1 MKIGFL
7 FVGQGVQTVGM
18 GLDVY
23 QNYVSSKTLFDSVSI
38 NFDLKD
44 VCFNGPKELLDQTY
58 YTQPSLLITSLAI
71 ANALNEEGIKAD
83 VVAGLSLGEYSAL
96 TYAGCIDVNHAIQLV
111 SKRGEIMTNA
121 LPANT
126 SGMAA
131 VLSDQMATIKEVI
144 QLVHNENVG
153 ILEIANYNSPSQTVI
168 SGENKALELGINL
181 LKERKVRC
189 IPLTVSGAFHTSLL
203 NNASVELNHVLNS
216 FVFNQPHCSVLFNVS
231 GDVELDI
238 KSALTR
244 QICSSVE
251 WVKTIQKM
259 KELGVDCFIEIGP
272 KNSLQKLVKQIIPDA
287 RVFSVDSKESIMQMI
302 GELYG

>member
-18 GLDVY
+18 GFDVY
-23 QNYVSSKTLFDSVSI
+23 QNYSSSKSLFDSAPV
-38 NFDLKD
+38 NFDLKE

-71 ANALNEEGIKAD
+71 ASALNEEGIKAD

-96 TYAGCIDVNHAIQLV
+96 TYAGCIDVNNAIQLV
-111 SKRGEIMTNA
+111 SKRGEIMSNA

-131 VLSDQMATIKEVI
+131 VLSDQLDNIQEVI
-144 QLVHNENVG
+144 QLVEEEKVG
-153 ILEIANYNSPSQTVI
+153 VLEIANYNSPSQTVI
-168 SGENKALELGINL
+168 SGENKALELGVSL
-181 LKERKVRC
+181 LKERKIRC
-189 IPLTVSGAFHTSLL
+189 IPLVVSGAFHTSLL
-203 NNASVELNHVLNS
+203 NDASVKLNHVLNS
-216 FVFNQPHCSVLFNVS
+216 IEFNQPNCTVLFNVS
-231 GDVELDI
+231 GDIEQDI
-238 KSALTR
+238 NSALTR
-244 QICSSVE
+244 QICSSVQ
-251 WVKTIQKM
+251 WVKTILKM

-287 RVFSVDSKESIMQMI
+287 RVFSVDSKESIKQMI
-302 GELYG
+302 GDLNG

>member
-18 GLDVY
+18 GKDVY
-23 QNYVSSKTLFDSVSI
+23 QNYSSSKVLFDSVSV

-58 YTQPSLLITSLAI
+58 YTQPSLLVTSLAI

-96 TYAGCIDVNHAIQLV
+96 TYAECIDVNNAIQLV
-111 SKRGEIMTNA
+111 SKRGEIMSNA

-131 VLSDQMATIKEVI
+131 VLSDQLDTIKEVI
-144 QLVHNENVG
+144 QLVRNENCG

-216 FVFNQPHCSVLFNVS
+216 FEFNQPQCTVLFNVS
-231 GDVELDI
+231 GDVEQDI
-238 KSALTR
+238 KFALTR

-259 KELGVDCFIEIGP
+259 KELGVDCFIVIGP

-287 RVFSVDSKESIMQMI
+287 RVFSVDSKESIKQMM

>member
-23 QNYVSSKTLFDSVSI
+23 QNYVSSKVLFDSVSV

-58 YTQPSLLITSLAI
+58 YTQPSILITSLAI

-96 TYAGCIDVNHAIQLV
+96 TYAGCIDVNNAIQLV
-111 SKRGEIMTNA
+111 SRRGEIMSNA

-131 VLSDQMATIKEVI
+131 VLSDQLDTIKEVI
-144 QLVHNENVG
+144 QQVRYENCG

-168 SGENKALELGINL
+168 SGENKALELGINF
-181 LKERKVRC
+181 LKERKIRC

-203 NNASVELNHVLNS
+203 NNASNELNHVLSS
-216 FVFNQPHCSVLFNVS
+216 FEFNQPQCTVLFNVS

-259 KELGVDCFIEIGP
+259 KEMGVDCFIEIGP

-287 RVFSVDSKESIMQMI
+287 RVFSVDSKESIKQMM